1 MKRKAIAA
9 ILLSAM
15 LFSACSKPDT
25 STPTDTE
32 TSATAAATAVA
43 EAAATTAVGETAK
56 AGETGESGEN
66 GAVGEA
72 GGAGA
77 GNEAA
82 GESESSANSPAA
94 NTVRIDKSVDDVI
107 NTILDA
113 TGDEYFVFD
122 DDADMWQATISHSEG
137 IVDYKTCGYISRLEG
152 EDMVKGYN
160 TIYIV
165 FEVYELDMES
175 EQYKHVCEKGEL
187 IISRGEDSFTKK
199 HAFVN
204 GQFVLIACGALC
216 NDDEFHYGTDPQE
229 LEPPYTIGKVQ
240 EGYDAFIALK

>member
-9 ILLSAM
+9 ILLSAV
-15 LFSACSKPDT
+15 LLSACSSKPDAT
-25 STPTDTE
+25 TPTTLAETE
-32 TSATAAATAVA
+32 TPATTVAETTVLTAETTEAAEVTEEVAAA
-43 EAAATTAVGETAK
+43 
-56 AGETGESGEN
+56 
-66 GAVGEA
+66 
-72 GGAGA
+72 
-77 GNEAA
+77 
-82 GESESSANSPAA
+82 P
-94 NTVRIDKSVDDVI
+94 VRLDKTVDDVI
-107 NTILDA
+107 QVILDA
-113 TGDEYFVFD
+113 TGDEYFVYA
-122 DDADMWQATISHSEG
+122 DDADMWQATISHSDG

-152 EDMVKGYN
+152 DDMIDGYN

-165 FEVYELDMES
+165 FEVYELDMDS
-175 EQYKHVCEKGEL
+175 EQYKHVCEEGEL

>member
-9 ILLSAM
+9 ILLSAV
-15 LFSACSKPDT
+15 LLSACSNKPDAT
-25 STPTDTE
+25 TPTTLAETE
-32 TSATAAATAVA
+32 TPATTVAETTVLAAETTEAAIVTEEVAAT
-43 EAAATTAVGETAK
+43 
-56 AGETGESGEN
+56 
-66 GAVGEA
+66 
-72 GGAGA
+72 
-77 GNEAA
+77 
-82 GESESSANSPAA
+82 P
-94 NTVRIDKSVDDVI
+94 VRLDKTVDDVI
-107 NTILDA
+107 QVILNA
-113 TGDEYFVFD
+113 TGDEYFVFA
-122 DDADMWQATISHSEG
+122 DDADMWQATIKNSEG

-152 EDMVKGYN
+152 DDMIDGYN

-165 FEVYELDMES
+165 FEVYELDMDS
-175 EQYKHVCEKGEL
+175 EQYKHVCENGEL
-187 IISRGEDSFTKK
+187 TISRGEDSFTKK

>member
-9 ILLSAM
+9 ILLSAV
-15 LFSACSKPDT
+15 LLSACSSKPDAT
-25 STPTDTE
+25 TPTTLAETE
-32 TSATAAATAVA
+32 TPATTVAETTVLAAETTEAAEVTEEVAAA
-43 EAAATTAVGETAK
+43 
-56 AGETGESGEN
+56 
-66 GAVGEA
+66 
-72 GGAGA
+72 
-77 GNEAA
+77 
-82 GESESSANSPAA
+82 P
-94 NTVRIDKSVDDVI
+94 VRLDKTVDDVI
-107 NTILDA
+107 QVILDA
-113 TGDEYFVFD
+113 TGDEYFVYT
-122 DDADMWQATISHSEG
+122 DDADMWQATIKNSEG

-152 EDMVKGYN
+152 DDMIDGYN

-165 FEVYELDMES
+165 FEVYELDMDS
-175 EQYKHVCEKGEL
+175 EQYKHVCENGEL

>member
-9 ILLSAM
+9 ILLSAV
-15 LFSACSKPDT
+15 LLSACSSKPDAT
-25 STPTDTE
+25 TPTTLAETE
-32 TSATAAATAVA
+32 TPATTVAETTVLAAETTEAAEVTEEVAAA
-43 EAAATTAVGETAK
+43 
-56 AGETGESGEN
+56 
-66 GAVGEA
+66 
-72 GGAGA
+72 
-77 GNEAA
+77 
-82 GESESSANSPAA
+82 P
-94 NTVRIDKSVDDVI
+94 VRLDKTVDDVI
-107 NTILDA
+107 QVILNA
-113 TGDEYFVFD
+113 TGDEYFVYV
-122 DDADMWQATISHSEG
+122 DDADMWQATIKNSEG

-152 EDMVKGYN
+152 DDMIDGYN

-165 FEVYELDMES
+165 FEVYELDMDS
-175 EQYKHVCEKGEL
+175 EQYKRVCENGEL

>member
-1 MKRKAIAA
+1 MKRKVIAA
-9 ILLSAM
+9 TLLSAV
-15 LFSACSKPDT
+15 LLSACSSKPDAT
-25 STPTDTE
+25 TPTTLAETEAPATTVVETTVLATE
-32 TSATAAATAVA
+32 TTEAAEVTEEVAAAPVRLD
-43 EAAATTAVGETAK
+43 K
-56 AGETGESGEN
+56 
-66 GAVGEA
+66 
-72 GGAGA
+72 
-77 GNEAA
+77 
-82 GESESSANSPAA
+82 
-94 NTVRIDKSVDDVI
+94 TVNDVI
-107 NTILDA
+107 QVILDA
-113 TGDEYFVFD
+113 TGDEYFVFT
-122 DDADMWQATISHSEG
+122 DDADMWQATIKNSEG

-152 EDMVKGYN
+152 DDMIDGYN

-165 FEVYELDMES
+165 FEVYELDMDS
-175 EQYKHVCEKGEL
+175 EQYKHVCENGEL

>member
-9 ILLSAM
+9 ILLSAV
-15 LFSACSKPDT
+15 LLSACSSKPDAT
-25 STPTDTE
+25 TPTTLAETE
-32 TSATAAATAVA
+32 TP
-43 EAAATTAVGETAK
+43 ATTAAETTVLAT
-56 AGETGESGEN
+56 ETT
-66 GAVGEA
+66 EA
-72 GGAGA
+72 S
-77 GNEAA
+77 EVTEEVAA
-82 GESESSANSPAA
+82 AP
-94 NTVRIDKSVDDVI
+94 VRLDKTVDDVI
-107 NTILDA
+107 QVILDA
-113 TGDEYFVFD
+113 TGDEYFVYT
-122 DDADMWQATISHSEG
+122 DDADMWQATIKNSEG

-152 EDMVKGYN
+152 DDMIDGYN

-165 FEVYELDMES
+165 FEVYELDMDS
-175 EQYKHVCEKGEL
+175 EQYKHVCENGEL

>member
-9 ILLSAM
+9 ILLSAV
-15 LFSACSKPDT
+15 LLSACSSKPDAT
-25 STPTDTE
+25 TPTTLAETE
-32 TSATAAATAVA
+32 APATAVA
-43 EAAATTAVGETAK
+43 ETTALTAETTEAAEVTEEVAAA
-56 AGETGESGEN
+56 
-66 GAVGEA
+66 
-72 GGAGA
+72 
-77 GNEAA
+77 
-82 GESESSANSPAA
+82 P
-94 NTVRIDKSVDDVI
+94 VRLDKTVDDVI
-107 NTILDA
+107 QVILDA
-113 TGDEYFVFD
+113 TGDEYFVYV
-122 DDADMWQATISHSEG
+122 DDADMWQATIKNSEG

-152 EDMVKGYN
+152 DDMIDGYN

-165 FEVYELDMES
+165 FEVYELDMDS
-175 EQYKHVCEKGEL
+175 EQYKHVCENGEL

>member
-9 ILLSAM
+9 ILLSAV
-15 LFSACSKPDT
+15 LLSACSSKPDAT
-25 STPTDTE
+25 TPTTLAETE
-32 TSATAAATAVA
+32 TPATTVAETTVLASETTEAAEVTEEVAAA
-43 EAAATTAVGETAK
+43 
-56 AGETGESGEN
+56 
-66 GAVGEA
+66 
-72 GGAGA
+72 
-77 GNEAA
+77 
-82 GESESSANSPAA
+82 P
-94 NTVRIDKSVDDVI
+94 VRLDKTVDDVI
-107 NTILDA
+107 QVILDA
-113 TGDEYFVFD
+113 TGDEYFVYT
-122 DDADMWQATISHSEG
+122 DDADMWQATIKNSEG

-152 EDMVKGYN
+152 DDMIDGYN

-165 FEVYELDMES
+165 FEVYELDMDS
-175 EQYKHVCEKGEL
+175 EQYKHVCENGEL

>member
-9 ILLSAM
+9 ILLSAV
-15 LFSACSKPDT
+15 LLSACSKPEPTDIA
-25 STPTDTE
+25 TPTETE
-32 TSATAAATAVA
+32 APATTVAETTVLAAETTEVTEEVAAA
-43 EAAATTAVGETAK
+43 
-56 AGETGESGEN
+56 
-66 GAVGEA
+66 
-72 GGAGA
+72 
-77 GNEAA
+77 
-82 GESESSANSPAA
+82 P
-94 NTVRIDKSVDDVI
+94 VRLDKTVDDVI
-107 NTILDA
+107 QVILNA
-113 TGDEYFVFD
+113 TGDEYFVFA
-122 DDADMWQATISHSEG
+122 DDADMWQATIKNSEG

-152 EDMVKGYN
+152 DDKINGYN

-165 FEVYELDMES
+165 FEVYELDMDS
-175 EQYKHVCEKGEL
+175 EQYKHVCENGEL
-187 IISRGEDSFTKK
+187 TISRGEDSFTKK

>member
-9 ILLSAM
+9 ILLSAV
-15 LFSACSKPDT
+15 LLSACSSKPDAT
-25 STPTDTE
+25 TPTTLAETE
-32 TSATAAATAVA
+32 TPATTVAETTVLTAETTEASEVTEEVAAA
-43 EAAATTAVGETAK
+43 
-56 AGETGESGEN
+56 
-66 GAVGEA
+66 
-72 GGAGA
+72 
-77 GNEAA
+77 
-82 GESESSANSPAA
+82 P
-94 NTVRIDKSVDDVI
+94 VRLDKTVDDVI
-107 NTILDA
+107 QVILNA
-113 TGDEYFVFD
+113 TGDEYFVYT
-122 DDADMWQATISHSEG
+122 DDADMWQATIKNSEG

-152 EDMVKGYN
+152 DDMIDGYN

-165 FEVYELDMES
+165 FEVYELDMDS
-175 EQYKHVCEKGEL
+175 EQYKHVCENGEL

>member
-15 LFSACSKPDT
+15 LFSACSSKPDAT
-25 STPTDTE
+25 TPTTLAETETPATTVAETTEATTEATEATE
-32 TSATAAATAVA
+32 TSEKAAAPAV
-43 EAAATTAVGETAK
+43 
-56 AGETGESGEN
+56 
-66 GAVGEA
+66 
-72 GGAGA
+72 
-77 GNEAA
+77 
-82 GESESSANSPAA
+82 
-94 NTVRIDKSVDDVI
+94 RLDKTIDDVVQ
-107 NTILDA
+107 TILDA
-113 TGDEYFVFD
+113 TGDEYFVYV

>member
-9 ILLSAM
+9 ILLSAV
-15 LFSACSKPDT
+15 LLSACSSKPDAT
-25 STPTDTE
+25 TPTTLAETE
-32 TSATAAATAVA
+32 TPATTVAETTVLTAETTEAAEVTEEVAAA
-43 EAAATTAVGETAK
+43 
-56 AGETGESGEN
+56 
-66 GAVGEA
+66 
-72 GGAGA
+72 
-77 GNEAA
+77 
-82 GESESSANSPAA
+82 P
-94 NTVRIDKSVDDVI
+94 VRLDKTVDDVI
-107 NTILDA
+107 QVILDA
-113 TGDEYFVFD
+113 TGDEYFVYV
-122 DDADMWQATISHSEG
+122 DDADMWQATIKNSEG

-152 EDMVKGYN
+152 DDMIDGYN

-165 FEVYELDMES
+165 FEVYELDMDS

>member
-9 ILLSAM
+9 ILLSAV
-15 LFSACSKPDT
+15 LLSACSSKPDAT
-25 STPTDTE
+25 TPTTLAETE
-32 TSATAAATAVA
+32 TPATTVAETTVLTAETTEASEVTEEVAAA
-43 EAAATTAVGETAK
+43 
-56 AGETGESGEN
+56 
-66 GAVGEA
+66 
-72 GGAGA
+72 
-77 GNEAA
+77 
-82 GESESSANSPAA
+82 P
-94 NTVRIDKSVDDVI
+94 VRLDKTVDDVI
-107 NTILDA
+107 QVILDA
-113 TGDEYFVFD
+113 TGDEYFVFT
-122 DDADMWQATISHSEG
+122 DDADMWQATIKNSEG

-152 EDMVKGYN
+152 DDMIDGYN

-165 FEVYELDMES
+165 FEVYELDMDS
-175 EQYKHVCEKGEL
+175 EQYKHVCENGEL

>member
-9 ILLSAM
+9 ILLSAV
-15 LFSACSKPDT
+15 LLSACSSKPDAT
-25 STPTDTE
+25 TPTTLAETE
-32 TSATAAATAVA
+32 TPATTVAETTVLTAETTEASELTEEVAAA
-43 EAAATTAVGETAK
+43 
-56 AGETGESGEN
+56 
-66 GAVGEA
+66 
-72 GGAGA
+72 
-77 GNEAA
+77 
-82 GESESSANSPAA
+82 P
-94 NTVRIDKSVDDVI
+94 VRLDKTVDDVI
-107 NTILDA
+107 QVILDA
-113 TGDEYFVFD
+113 TGDEYFVFT
-122 DDADMWQATISHSEG
+122 DDADMWQATIKNSEG

-152 EDMVKGYN
+152 DDMIDGYN

-165 FEVYELDMES
+165 FEVYELDMDS
-175 EQYKHVCEKGEL
+175 EQYKHVCEEGEL

-240 EGYDAFIALK
+240 EGYNAFIALK

>member
-9 ILLSAM
+9 ILLSAV
-15 LFSACSKPDT
+15 LLSACSSKPDAT
-25 STPTDTE
+25 TPTTLAETE
-32 TSATAAATAVA
+32 TPATTVAETTVLTAETTEATEVTEEVAAA
-43 EAAATTAVGETAK
+43 
-56 AGETGESGEN
+56 
-66 GAVGEA
+66 
-72 GGAGA
+72 
-77 GNEAA
+77 
-82 GESESSANSPAA
+82 P
-94 NTVRIDKSVDDVI
+94 VRLDKTVDDVI
-107 NTILDA
+107 QVILDA
-113 TGDEYFVFD
+113 TGDEYFVFT
-122 DDADMWQATISHSEG
+122 DDADMWQATIKNSEG

-152 EDMVKGYN
+152 DDMIDGYN

-165 FEVYELDMES
+165 FEVYELDMDS

>member
-1 MKRKAIAA
+1 MKKKAIAA
-9 ILLSAM
+9 ILLSAV
-15 LFSACSKPDT
+15 LLSACSSKPDAT
-25 STPTDTE
+25 TPTTLAETE
-32 TSATAAATAVA
+32 TPATTVAETTVLASETSEASEVTEEVAAA
-43 EAAATTAVGETAK
+43 
-56 AGETGESGEN
+56 
-66 GAVGEA
+66 
-72 GGAGA
+72 
-77 GNEAA
+77 
-82 GESESSANSPAA
+82 P
-94 NTVRIDKSVDDVI
+94 VRLDKTVDDVI
-107 NTILDA
+107 QVILDA
-113 TGDEYFVFD
+113 TGDEYFVYT
-122 DDADMWQATISHSEG
+122 DDADMWQATIKNSEG

-152 EDMVKGYN
+152 DDMIDGYN

-165 FEVYELDMES
+165 FEVYELDMDS
-175 EQYKHVCEKGEL
+175 EQYKHVCEEGEL

>member
-9 ILLSAM
+9 ILLSAV
-15 LFSACSKPDT
+15 LLSACSSKPDAT
-25 STPTDTE
+25 TPTTLAETETPATTVAETTEATTEDTE
-32 TSATAAATAVA
+32 ATEATEASEVAAA
-43 EAAATTAVGETAK
+43 
-56 AGETGESGEN
+56 
-66 GAVGEA
+66 
-72 GGAGA
+72 
-77 GNEAA
+77 
-82 GESESSANSPAA
+82 P
-94 NTVRIDKSVDDVI
+94 VRLDKTVDDVI
-107 NTILDA
+107 QVILDA
-113 TGDEYFVFD
+113 TGDEYFVFA
-122 DDADMWQATISHSEG
+122 DDADMWQATIKNSEG

-152 EDMVKGYN
+152 DDMIDGYN

-165 FEVYELDMES
+165 FEVYELDMDS
-175 EQYKHVCEKGEL
+175 EQYKHVCENGEL
-187 IISRGEDSFTKK
+187 TISRGEDSFTKK

>member
-9 ILLSAM
+9 ILLSAV
-15 LFSACSKPDT
+15 LLSACSSKPDAT
-25 STPTDTE
+25 TPTTLAETE
-32 TSATAAATAVA
+32 TPATTVAETTVLASETTEAAEVTEEVAAA
-43 EAAATTAVGETAK
+43 
-56 AGETGESGEN
+56 
-66 GAVGEA
+66 
-72 GGAGA
+72 
-77 GNEAA
+77 
-82 GESESSANSPAA
+82 P
-94 NTVRIDKSVDDVI
+94 VRLDKTVDDVI
-107 NTILDA
+107 QTILDA
-113 TGDEYFVFD
+113 TGDEYFVYV
-122 DDADMWQATISHSEG
+122 DDADMWQATISHSDG
-137 IVDYKTCGYISRLEG
+137 IVDYKTCGYIDRLEG
-152 EDMVKGYN
+152 DDMIDGYN

-165 FEVYELDMES
+165 FEVYELDMDS
-175 EQYKHVCEKGEL
+175 EQYKHVCENGEL

>member
-9 ILLSAM
+9 ILLSAV
-15 LFSACSKPDT
+15 LLSACSSKPDAT
-25 STPTDTE
+25 TPTTLAETE
-32 TSATAAATAVA
+32 TP
-43 EAAATTAVGETAK
+43 ATTAAETTVLA
-56 AGETGESGEN
+56 AETT
-66 GAVGEA
+66 EA
-72 GGAGA
+72 S
-77 GNEAA
+77 EVTEEVAA
-82 GESESSANSPAA
+82 AP
-94 NTVRIDKSVDDVI
+94 VRLDKTVDDVI
-107 NTILDA
+107 QVILNA
-113 TGDEYFVFD
+113 TGDEYFVFA
-122 DDADMWQATISHSEG
+122 DDADMWQATIKNSEG

-152 EDMVKGYN
+152 DDMIDGYN

-165 FEVYELDMES
+165 FEVYELDMDS

>member
-1 MKRKAIAA
+1 MKRKVIAA
-9 ILLSAM
+9 ILLSAV
-15 LFSACSKPDT
+15 LLSACSSKPDAT
-25 STPTDTE
+25 TPTTLAETE
-32 TSATAAATAVA
+32 TPATTVAETTVLAAETTEAAEVTEEVAAA
-43 EAAATTAVGETAK
+43 
-56 AGETGESGEN
+56 
-66 GAVGEA
+66 
-72 GGAGA
+72 
-77 GNEAA
+77 
-82 GESESSANSPAA
+82 P
-94 NTVRIDKSVDDVI
+94 VRLDKTVDDVI
-107 NTILDA
+107 QVILNA
-113 TGDEYFVFD
+113 TGDEYFVYT
-122 DDADMWQATISHSEG
+122 DDADMWQATIKNSEG

-152 EDMVKGYN
+152 DDMIDGYN

-165 FEVYELDMES
+165 FEVYELDMDS
-175 EQYKHVCEKGEL
+175 EQYKHVCENGEL

>member
-1 MKRKAIAA
+1 MKRKSIAA
-9 ILLSAM
+9 ILLSAV
-15 LFSACSKPDT
+15 LLSACSKPEPT
-25 STPTDTE
+25 TPTTLAETE
-32 TSATAAATAVA
+32 TPATTVAETTVLAAETTEEVAAA
-43 EAAATTAVGETAK
+43 
-56 AGETGESGEN
+56 
-66 GAVGEA
+66 
-72 GGAGA
+72 
-77 GNEAA
+77 
-82 GESESSANSPAA
+82 P
-94 NTVRIDKSVDDVI
+94 VRLDKTVDDVI
-107 NTILDA
+107 QVILNA
-113 TGDEYFVFD
+113 TGDEYFVYV
-122 DDADMWQATISHSEG
+122 DDADMWQATIKNSEG

-152 EDMVKGYN
+152 DDMIDGYN

-165 FEVYELDMES
+165 FEVYELDMDS
-175 EQYKHVCEKGEL
+175 EQYKHVCENGEL

>member
-9 ILLSAM
+9 ILLSAV
-15 LFSACSKPDT
+15 LLSACSSKPDAT
-25 STPTDTE
+25 TPTTLAETE
-32 TSATAAATAVA
+32 TPATTVAETTVLAAGTTEAAEVTEEVAAA
-43 EAAATTAVGETAK
+43 
-56 AGETGESGEN
+56 
-66 GAVGEA
+66 
-72 GGAGA
+72 
-77 GNEAA
+77 
-82 GESESSANSPAA
+82 P
-94 NTVRIDKSVDDVI
+94 VRLDKTVDDVI
-107 NTILDA
+107 QVILDA
-113 TGDEYFVFD
+113 TGDEYFVFA
-122 DDADMWQATISHSEG
+122 DDADMWQATIKNSEG

-152 EDMVKGYN
+152 DDMIDGYN

-165 FEVYELDMES
+165 FEVYELDMDS
-175 EQYKHVCEKGEL
+175 EQYKHVCEEGEL

>member
-15 LFSACSKPDT
+15 LFSACSSKPDAT
-25 STPTDTE
+25 TPTTLAETE
-32 TSATAAATAVA
+32 TPATTVAETTEATTEATEATEASEKAAAPAV
-43 EAAATTAVGETAK
+43 
-56 AGETGESGEN
+56 
-66 GAVGEA
+66 
-72 GGAGA
+72 
-77 GNEAA
+77 
-82 GESESSANSPAA
+82 
-94 NTVRIDKSVDDVI
+94 RLDKTIDDVVQ
-107 NTILDA
+107 TILDA
-113 TGDEYFVFD
+113 TGDEYFVFV

-187 IISRGEDSFTKK
+187 IIYRGEDSFTKK

>member
-1 MKRKAIAA
+1 MKRKVIAA
-9 ILLSAM
+9 ILLSAV
-15 LFSACSKPDT
+15 LLSACSSKPDAT
-25 STPTDTE
+25 TPTTLAETE
-32 TSATAAATAVA
+32 TPATTVAETTENTEAAETTEEVAAA
-43 EAAATTAVGETAK
+43 
-56 AGETGESGEN
+56 
-66 GAVGEA
+66 
-72 GGAGA
+72 
-77 GNEAA
+77 
-82 GESESSANSPAA
+82 P
-94 NTVRIDKSVDDVI
+94 VRLDKTVDDVI
-107 NTILDA
+107 RVILNA
-113 TGDEYFVFD
+113 TGDEYFVFA
-122 DDADMWQATISHSEG
+122 DDADMWQATIKNSEG

-152 EDMVKGYN
+152 DDMIDGYN

-165 FEVYELDMES
+165 FEVYELDMDS
-175 EQYKHVCEKGEL
+175 KQYKHVCENGEL

>member
-1 MKRKAIAA
+1 MKRKVIAA
-9 ILLSAM
+9 ILLSAV
-15 LFSACSKPDT
+15 LLSACSSKPDAT
-25 STPTDTE
+25 TPTTLAETE
-32 TSATAAATAVA
+32 APATTVAETTALTAETTEAAEVTEEVAAA
-43 EAAATTAVGETAK
+43 
-56 AGETGESGEN
+56 
-66 GAVGEA
+66 
-72 GGAGA
+72 
-77 GNEAA
+77 
-82 GESESSANSPAA
+82 P
-94 NTVRIDKSVDDVI
+94 VRLDKTVDDVI
-107 NTILDA
+107 QVILNA
-113 TGDEYFVFD
+113 TGDEYFVFT
-122 DDADMWQATISHSEG
+122 DDADMWQATIKNSEG

-152 EDMVKGYN
+152 DDMIDGYN

-165 FEVYELDMES
+165 FEVYELDMDS

>member
-15 LFSACSKPDT
+15 LLSACSNKPDAT
-25 STPTDTE
+25 TPTTLAETETPATTVAETTEATTEATEATE
-32 TSATAAATAVA
+32 TSEKAAAPAV
-43 EAAATTAVGETAK
+43 
-56 AGETGESGEN
+56 
-66 GAVGEA
+66 
-72 GGAGA
+72 
-77 GNEAA
+77 
-82 GESESSANSPAA
+82 
-94 NTVRIDKSVDDVI
+94 RLDKTIDDVVQ
-107 NTILDA
+107 TILDA
-113 TGDEYFVFD
+113 TGDEYFVYV

>member
-9 ILLSAM
+9 ILLSAV
-15 LFSACSKPDT
+15 LLSACSSKPDAT
-25 STPTDTE
+25 TPTTLAETE
-32 TSATAAATAVA
+32 TPATTVAETTVLATETTEASEVTEEVAAA
-43 EAAATTAVGETAK
+43 
-56 AGETGESGEN
+56 
-66 GAVGEA
+66 
-72 GGAGA
+72 
-77 GNEAA
+77 
-82 GESESSANSPAA
+82 P
-94 NTVRIDKSVDDVI
+94 VRLDKTVDDVI
-107 NTILDA
+107 QVILDA
-113 TGDEYFVFD
+113 TGDEYFVYT
-122 DDADMWQATISHSEG
+122 DDADMWQATIKNSEG
-137 IVDYKTCGYISRLEG
+137 IVNYKTCGYISRLEG
-152 EDMVKGYN
+152 DDMIDGYN

-165 FEVYELDMES
+165 FEVYELDMDS

>member
-9 ILLSAM
+9 ILLSAV
-15 LFSACSKPDT
+15 LLSACSSKPDAT
-25 STPTDTE
+25 TPTTLAETE
-32 TSATAAATAVA
+32 TPATTVAETTVLAAETTEAAEVTEEVAAA
-43 EAAATTAVGETAK
+43 
-56 AGETGESGEN
+56 
-66 GAVGEA
+66 
-72 GGAGA
+72 
-77 GNEAA
+77 
-82 GESESSANSPAA
+82 P
-94 NTVRIDKSVDDVI
+94 VRLDKTVDDVI
-107 NTILDA
+107 QVILDA
-113 TGDEYFVFD
+113 TGDEYFVYT
-122 DDADMWQATISHSEG
+122 DDADMWQATINNSEG

-152 EDMVKGYN
+152 DDMIDGYN

-165 FEVYELDMES
+165 FEVYELDMDS
-175 EQYKHVCEKGEL
+175 EQYKHVCENGEL

>member
-9 ILLSAM
+9 ILLSAV
-15 LFSACSKPDT
+15 LLSACSSKPDAT
-25 STPTDTE
+25 TPTTLAETE
-32 TSATAAATAVA
+32 TPATTVAETTVLTAETTEASEVTEEVAAA
-43 EAAATTAVGETAK
+43 
-56 AGETGESGEN
+56 
-66 GAVGEA
+66 
-72 GGAGA
+72 
-77 GNEAA
+77 
-82 GESESSANSPAA
+82 P
-94 NTVRIDKSVDDVI
+94 VRLDKTVDDVI
-107 NTILDA
+107 QVILDA
-113 TGDEYFVFD
+113 TGDEYFVYT
-122 DDADMWQATISHSEG
+122 DDADMWQATIKNSEG

-152 EDMVKGYN
+152 DDMIDGYN

-165 FEVYELDMES
+165 FEVYELDMDS
-175 EQYKHVCEKGEL
+175 EQYKHVCENGEL

>member
-9 ILLSAM
+9 ILLSAV
-15 LFSACSKPDT
+15 LLSACSSKPEPADIA
-25 STPTDTE
+25 TPTETE
-32 TSATAAATAVA
+32 APATTVAETTVLAAETTEAAEVTEEVAAA
-43 EAAATTAVGETAK
+43 
-56 AGETGESGEN
+56 
-66 GAVGEA
+66 
-72 GGAGA
+72 
-77 GNEAA
+77 
-82 GESESSANSPAA
+82 P
-94 NTVRIDKSVDDVI
+94 VRLDKTVDDVI
-107 NTILDA
+107 QVILDA
-113 TGDEYFVFD
+113 TGDEYFVFA
-122 DDADMWQATISHSEG
+122 DDADMWQATIKNSEG

-152 EDMVKGYN
+152 DDMIDGYN

-165 FEVYELDMES
+165 FEVYELDMDS
-175 EQYKHVCEKGEL
+175 EQYKHVCENGEL
-187 IISRGEDSFTKK
+187 TISRGEDSFTKK

>member
-9 ILLSAM
+9 ILLSAV
-15 LFSACSKPDT
+15 LLSACSSKPDAT
-25 STPTDTE
+25 TPTTLAETE
-32 TSATAAATAVA
+32 TPATTVAETTVLASETTEAAEVTEEVAAA
-43 EAAATTAVGETAK
+43 
-56 AGETGESGEN
+56 
-66 GAVGEA
+66 
-72 GGAGA
+72 
-77 GNEAA
+77 
-82 GESESSANSPAA
+82 P
-94 NTVRIDKSVDDVI
+94 VRLDKTVDDVI
-107 NTILDA
+107 QVILDA
-113 TGDEYFVFD
+113 TGDEYFVFT
-122 DDADMWQATISHSEG
+122 DDADMWQATIKNSEG

-152 EDMVKGYN
+152 DDMIDGYN

-165 FEVYELDMES
+165 FEVYELDMDS
-175 EQYKHVCEKGEL
+175 EQYKHVCENGEL

>member
-9 ILLSAM
+9 ILLSAV
-15 LFSACSKPDT
+15 LLSACSSKPDAT
-25 STPTDTE
+25 TPTTLAETE
-32 TSATAAATAVA
+32 AP
-43 EAAATTAVGETAK
+43 ATTAAETTVLTA
-56 AGETGESGEN
+56 ETT
-66 GAVGEA
+66 EA
-72 GGAGA
+72 S
-77 GNEAA
+77 EVTEEVAA
-82 GESESSANSPAA
+82 AP
-94 NTVRIDKSVDDVI
+94 VRLDKTVDDVI
-107 NTILDA
+107 QVILDA
-113 TGDEYFVFD
+113 TGDEYFVYT
-122 DDADMWQATISHSEG
+122 DDADMWQATIKNSEG

-152 EDMVKGYN
+152 DDMIDGYN

-165 FEVYELDMES
+165 FEVYELDMDS
-175 EQYKHVCEKGEL
+175 EQYKRVCEKGEL

>member
-9 ILLSAM
+9 ILLSAV
-15 LFSACSKPDT
+15 LLSACSSKPDAT
-25 STPTDTE
+25 TPTTLAETE
-32 TSATAAATAVA
+32 TPATTVAETTVLATETTEAAEVTEEVAAA
-43 EAAATTAVGETAK
+43 
-56 AGETGESGEN
+56 
-66 GAVGEA
+66 
-72 GGAGA
+72 
-77 GNEAA
+77 
-82 GESESSANSPAA
+82 P
-94 NTVRIDKSVDDVI
+94 VRLDKTVDDVI
-107 NTILDA
+107 QVILDA
-113 TGDEYFVFD
+113 TGDEYFVYT
-122 DDADMWQATISHSEG
+122 DDADMWQATIKNSEG

-152 EDMVKGYN
+152 DDMIDGYN

-165 FEVYELDMES
+165 FEVYELDMDS
-175 EQYKHVCEKGEL
+175 EQYKHVCEEGEL

>member
-9 ILLSAM
+9 ILLSAV
-15 LFSACSKPDT
+15 LLSACSSKPDAT
-25 STPTDTE
+25 TPTTLAETE
-32 TSATAAATAVA
+32 TPATTVAETTVLTAETTEASELTEEVAAA
-43 EAAATTAVGETAK
+43 
-56 AGETGESGEN
+56 
-66 GAVGEA
+66 
-72 GGAGA
+72 
-77 GNEAA
+77 
-82 GESESSANSPAA
+82 P
-94 NTVRIDKSVDDVI
+94 VRLDKTVDDVI
-107 NTILDA
+107 QVILDA
-113 TGDEYFVFD
+113 TGDEYFVFT
-122 DDADMWQATISHSEG
+122 DDADMWQATIKNSEG

-152 EDMVKGYN
+152 DDMIDGYN

-165 FEVYELDMES
+165 FEVYELDMDS
-175 EQYKHVCEKGEL
+175 EQYKHVCEEGEL